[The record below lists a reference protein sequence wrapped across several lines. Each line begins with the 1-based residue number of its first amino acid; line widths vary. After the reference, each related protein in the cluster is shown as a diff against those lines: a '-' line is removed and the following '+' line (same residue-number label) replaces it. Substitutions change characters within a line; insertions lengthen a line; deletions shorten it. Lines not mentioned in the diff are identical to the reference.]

1 MEGKQL
7 NAQTKIVSGGK
18 QPAWLAVQTKPG
30 GEYRAMTE
38 MQRLGIPVYMPQY
51 RHEYR
56 HHRTKAWLVK
66 NFPLFLGYIFT
77 PAHDVKWGALNSCD
91 GLVRN
96 GVLCDIEGKP
106 VPIPGDDIKAIR
118 DAEEKGVF
126 DKMRDH
132 GLRIKAGEGV
142 MVLDGAFAG
151 ADAEMVKARSV
162 NSVRVLLDMFG
173 GKVVASGPVA
183 KIRKKE

>member
-1 MEGKQL
+1 M
-7 NAQTKIVSGGK
+7 NAQTKIK
-18 QPAWLAVQTKPG
+18 MPAWLAVQTKPG

-38 MQRLGIPVYMPQY
+38 MQRLGIPVYMAQY

-56 HHRTKAWLVK
+56 HPRSKAWITK

-96 GVLCDIEGKP
+96 GVLCDAEGKP
-106 VPIPGDDIKAIR
+106 VPIPGEDIKDIK

-126 DKMRDH
+126 DKLREH
-132 GLRIKAGEGV
+132 GLRLKPGEGV
-142 MVLDGAFAG
+142 TVLEGAFSG
-151 ADAEMVKARSV
+151 VDAELVTAKSV
-162 NSVRVLLDMFG
+162 NSVRVLLSMFG
-173 GKVVASGPVA
+173 GKVVATGPVA
-183 KIRKKE
+183 KIEKKA

>member
-1 MEGKQL
+1 M
-7 NAQTKIVSGGK
+7 NAQTKIIPGGK

-30 GEYRAMTE
+30 AEYRAMTE
-38 MQRLGIPVYMPQY
+38 MQRLAIPVYMPQY

-77 PAHDVKWGALNSCD
+77 PAHDVKWGALNSCV

-96 GVLCDIEGKP
+96 GVLCDVEGKP

-132 GLRIKAGEGV
+132 GLRIKAGEGITV
-142 MVLDGAFAG
+142 MEGPFAG
-151 ADAEMVKARSV
+151 ADAVMLTGRSV

-183 KIRKKE
+183 KIQKKE